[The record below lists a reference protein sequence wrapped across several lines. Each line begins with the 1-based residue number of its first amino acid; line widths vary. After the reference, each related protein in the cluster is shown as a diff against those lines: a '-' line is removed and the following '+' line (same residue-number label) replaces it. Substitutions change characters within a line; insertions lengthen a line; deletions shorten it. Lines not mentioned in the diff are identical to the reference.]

1 LTEPTTYNVS
11 IENISAVDA
20 VNIKHQLVDVYQLID
35 GQDFTWAWYPEVL
48 DEFSYFQTEPR
59 RLEVRFVEQ
68 SNATFFQLKFAN
80 ASR

>member
-20 VNIKHQLVDVYQLID
+20 VAIKNQLVNVYKLID
-35 GQDFTWAWYPEVL
+35 GRDFTWAWYPEVL

-59 RLEVRFVEQ
+59 RMEVRFLEQ
-68 SNATFFQLKFAN
+68 ANATFFELRFR
-80 ASR
+80 S

>member
-20 VNIKHQLVDVYQLID
+20 VAIKNQLVNMYKLID
-35 GQDFTWAWYPEVL
+35 GRDFTWAWYPEVL

-59 RLEVRFVEQ
+59 RMEVRFAE
-68 SNATFFQLKFAN
+68 SANATFFELKF
-80 ASR
+80 RQ

>member
-1 LTEPTTYNVS
+1 MTELTTYNVS
-11 IENISAVDA
+11 ILNISAVDA
-20 VNIKHQLVDVYQLID
+20 VTIKHQLVDVYQLID
-35 GQDFTWAWYPEVL
+35 GRDFTWAWYPEVL

-80 ASR
+80 ATR